1 LNSQRN
7 IRSVYF
13 VAGFLKFLCLPKYS
27 FELEYLP
34 VSDVNGAEHRILAG
48 QEKVDASDLYDD
60 VVWRSR
66 AECLPRASSLS
77 SIDSIMSTGIMSGA
91 ELEVCSPHANNEPS
105 ELVRALDPK
114 SKRLSLGRAST
125 FKEPE
130 EVLHPQSHG
139 TSTPSWRRSKSKS
152 RTEKAWPGLTMMNDA
167 KSSKVNTVHDK
178 EDTSSTISDPGPVWD
193 SGPKW
198 DAEPKWDNQPNWEP
212 ETPIELHSPREDIE
226 LGLTKELVPS
236 LDERWTVRKG
246 RYLGVLVCNHSCKT
260 VQSLS
265 SQVIAPKAEFD
276 DNCLD
281 LLLVGGSGR
290 LRLLRFLVLLQFG
303 KHISLPNVEYVKVCY
318 GSSLGQVSNFYFVPL
333 LMIVLF

>member
-1 LNSQRN
+1 
-7 IRSVYF
+7 
-13 VAGFLKFLCLPKYS
+13 LPKYS

-34 VSDVNGAEHRILAG
+34 VSDVNGAEHKILVG

-60 VVWRSR
+60 VVRRSR

-91 ELEVCSPHANNEPS
+91 ELEVCSPRANNEPS
-105 ELVRALDPK
+105 EVVRALDPK
-114 SKRLSLGRAST
+114 SKRLSLGRGST

-130 EVLHPQSHG
+130 EVLHPHSHG
-139 TSTPSWRRSKSKS
+139 TSTPNWRRSKSKS
-152 RTEKAWPGLTMMNDA
+152 RTEKARPVLSATNDA
-167 KSSKVNTVHDK
+167 KSSKVNADK
-178 EDTSSTISDPGPVWD
+178 EDTSSTISDPGPVAVWD

-198 DAEPKWDNQPNWEP
+198 DDGPKWDNQPNWEP
-212 ETPIELHSPREDIE
+212 DTSIELHSPREDIE

-246 RYLGVLVCNHSCKT
+246 CYLGVLVCNHSCKT

-265 SQVIAPKAEFD
+265 SQVVAPKAEYD

-281 LLLVGGSGR
+281 LLLVGGRGR

-318 GSSLGQVSNFYFVPL
+318 GCFSLPSVGSSITLY
-333 LMIVLF
+333 MIVLL

>member
-1 LNSQRN
+1 
-7 IRSVYF
+7 
-13 VAGFLKFLCLPKYS
+13 
-27 FELEYLP
+27 
-34 VSDVNGAEHRILAG
+34 
-48 QEKVDASDLYDD
+48 
-60 VVWRSR
+60 
-66 AECLPRASSLS
+66 
-77 SIDSIMSTGIMSGA
+77 MSTGIMSGA

>member
-1 LNSQRN
+1 MFLETRKVIYHLSLAVLELSEKYQKRFGPL
-7 IRSVYF
+7 RYF

-34 VSDVNGAEHRILAG
+34 MSDVDASDHKIVEE
-48 QEKVDASDLYDD
+48 QEKVHESDLYDD
-60 VVWRSR
+60 VIQRSR

-77 SIDSIMSTGIMSGA
+77 SIDSIMSGG
-91 ELEVCSPHANNEPS
+91 ELEVCSPRANNEPS
-105 ELVRALDPK
+105 ELVHALDPK
-114 SKRLSLGRAST
+114 SKRLSLGRVST
-125 FKEPE
+125 LNEQ
-130 EVLHPQSHG
+130 EVLHPQPHS
-139 TSTPSWRRSKSKS
+139 STPSWLRSKSKS
-152 RTEKAWPGLTMMNDA
+152 RPGLTATNDI
-167 KSSKVNTVHDK
+167 KSSRVNITHDR

-198 DAEPKWDNQPNWEP
+198 DMEPKWDNQPNWEP
-212 ETPIELHSPREDIE
+212 GTPIELHIPREDIE

-236 LDERWTVRKG
+236 LDERWIVRKG

-265 SQVIAPKAEFD
+265 SQVLAPKAEYD

-290 LRLLRFLVLLQFG
+290 LRLLRFFVLLQFG
-303 KHISLPNVEYVKVCY
+303 KHISLPNVEYVKVCHHCF
-318 GSSLGQVSNFYFVPL
+318 SSTS
-333 LMIVLF
+333 LF